1 MEQIINTILEKGN
14 SVEIIL
20 SLIILGIVGIGIM
33 YLRTLRKAAKND
45 YHTLP
50 EHTEAIRDELRMLRT
65 ESNNAHNKTIEILS
79 RMDGKMSK

>member
-1 MEQIINTILEKGN
+1 MEILTKLLTAPI
-14 SVEIIL
+14 EIIL
-20 SLIILGIVGIGIM
+20 SLIILGIVFIGIL

-50 EHTEAIRDELRMLRT
+50 EHTEAIRDELRMIRT
-65 ESNNAHNKTIEILS
+65 DSNNAHNKQIEILS